1 MPWKSAFDFNTIAST
16 NTQGK
21 LHKETKLV
29 LWRIFDFK
37 NSSELSLINDEVWH
51 GTQRWAIITENWIC
65 WYSNT

>member
-29 LWRIFDFK
+29 LWRIFSFK
-37 NSSELSLINDEVWH
+37 NSSELSLMSKYDTGHRDE
-51 GTQRWAIITENWIC
+51 Q
-65 WYSNT
+65 